1 MKKTF
6 CASIILRLIL
16 ISAQAFAL
24 TDSEYRVMMKN
35 YDFARADKELNSTW
49 KRISR
54 TLSGAVLE
62 QLREEQREWLR
73 TTRDNE
79 ADTLI
84 DEGFSRSEAYAEAT
98 QKRTHELLK
107 AEFLY
112 APAKGVQTFYKH
124 RDSETW
130 LRVRILN
137 PKTMETEC
145 KFFLLWTDGNGH
157 EAIAEL
163 NDRGR
168 IINGVFTFSDRKYDS
183 FTITIVFRRDDDTV
197 EVTANDSARFHIG
210 TDDPFEGSYH
220 KFTAE

>member
-6 CASIILRLIL
+6 CTSIIFVMLF

-24 TDSEYRVMMKN
+24 TDSEYRVMMK
-35 YDFARADKELNSTW
+35 YTDFARADRRLNDIW
-49 KRISR
+49 KRVSR
-54 TLSGAVLE
+54 TLSGSVLE
-62 QLREEQREWLR
+62 QLKEEQREWLR

-79 ADTLI
+79 ADNLI
-84 DEGFSRSEAYAEAT
+84 NEGFSRAEAYTEAT
-98 QKRTHELLK
+98 KKRVHELLK

-112 APAKGVQTFYKH
+112 APSKGVQTFYKH

-137 PKTMETEC
+137 RKTMETEC
-145 KFFLLWTDGNGH
+145 KFFLLWTDGDGR

-163 NDRGR
+163 NGKGR
-168 IINGVFTFSDRKYDS
+168 IRNGVFTFSDIQYDG
-183 FTITIVFRRDDDTV
+183 FTVTIVFRRDNDTV

-210 TDDPFEGSYH
+210 TDDSFEGSYH